1 MSLDSGTSRPFLA
14 LDTSSPTVSVAV
26 AAEDRV
32 LAEEFV
38 AQRES
43 SSLLLGMVE
52 DVLGQSGCELSDLAG
67 VCALQGPGSFTGL
80 RIGLATTLAFHQSL
94 ALPATAIPTLQVL
107 AAACAGLPSAI
118 PQDGAQVLAVIDAR
132 RGECFTQGFR
142 VTRSGPIATTD
153 PEIKSVAALF
163 APPSCTVVGFDIE
176 TLLASAAI
184 PDEQLLSAPPL
195 AGLAALLAASRNCWD
210 ASSLTRPLYLRPP
223 PASKRLPPAS

>member
-1 MSLDSGTSRPFLA
+1 M
-14 LDTSSPTVSVAV
+14 
-26 AAEDRV
+26 
-32 LAEEFV
+32 
-38 AQRES
+38 
-43 SSLLLGMVE
+43 
-52 DVLGQSGCELSDLAG
+52 
-67 VCALQGPGSFTGL
+67 
-80 RIGLATTLAFHQSL
+80 
-94 ALPATAIPTLQVL
+94 
-107 AAACAGLPSAI
+107 
-118 PQDGAQVLAVIDAR
+118 
-132 RGECFTQGFR
+132 RGEASALRRAFR